1 MPNVIDYIEKYGN
14 TSFCDV
20 PFGEA
25 DNVAL
30 CDMYYMPLELAVS
43 DSFDD
48 EPVLYDEAA
57 NKIFDLRG
65 RKHEPVGLVLQ
76 KYISEVMMAM
86 ADKSRFAEMKV
97 RDNKRKYFR
106 NDRPSS

>member
-1 MPNVIDYIEKYGN
+1 MPNVIDYIEKYGD

-30 CDMYYMPLELAVS
+30 CDMYYMPLDLVVS

-48 EPVLYDEAA
+48 EPVPYAEVA

-76 KYISEVMMAM
+76 KYISEVMMAIHHI
-86 ADKSRFAEMKV
+86 
-97 RDNKRKYFR
+97 
-106 NDRPSS
+106 